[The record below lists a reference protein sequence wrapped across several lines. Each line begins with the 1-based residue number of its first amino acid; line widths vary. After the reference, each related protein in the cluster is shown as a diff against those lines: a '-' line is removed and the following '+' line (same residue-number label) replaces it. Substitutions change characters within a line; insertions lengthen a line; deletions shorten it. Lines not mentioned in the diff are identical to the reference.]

1 MELYKHKPT
10 FYSLGNFIFDQ
21 RYGPTTEAILV
32 KINIVGKKISKTE
45 IAPVFI
51 KECVPEEADEKT
63 AARIKA
69 NFLKYSEPFGLQLLQ
84 DFILLYRRDRIDL
97 VNLGKASPLLMFE
110 TATHGK
116 VLYEENGS
124 FLRFKLKASA
134 RYADTEHLRR
144 MRQSYLDKELS

>member
-1 MELYKHKPT
+1 MEIMPLIKKYDINLLLT
-10 FYSLGNFIFDQ
+10 FGSYQTERFTKDSDIDLAYLTRRN
-21 RYGPTTEAILV
+21 YG
-32 KINIVGKKISKTE
+32 
-45 IAPVFI
+45 
-51 KECVPEEADEKT
+51 CEEE
-63 AARIKA
+63 
-69 NFLKYSEPFGLQLLQ
+69 LQLLQ